1 RRREL
6 LLLLPVDHLHDREVV
21 VNPAARVGDLEDLAI
36 ASGFLV
42 HPFGRRA
49 VNSRAVVE
57 GPLVA
62 GNRPSGAPGARAADR
77 YLLASRDQE
86 VRAGDSNHLRL
97 VLALVR
103 LPKEGVRI
111 LDAPPAGRLPGL
123 DVEVQVG
130 PPTAAAFLAENAD
143 LLPRLDA
150 RAGLDGVG

>member
-1 RRREL
+1 
-6 LLLLPVDHLHDREVV
+6 
-21 VNPAARVGDLEDLAI
+21 
-36 ASGFLV
+36 
-42 HPFGRRA
+42 
-49 VNSRAVVE
+49 
-57 GPLVA
+57 
-62 GNRPSGAPGARAADR
+62 
-77 YLLASRDQE
+77 E

-150 RAGLDGVG
+150 RAGLDGVGDRFQVRVAVVPAVGVENVDVVVIAARLVERGF